1 MAATLPAT
9 PLVRLWL
16 SDEAARP
23 VYLKLETL
31 QPTGSFKVRGALAAT
46 AAYAGAPGGIVTAS
60 AGNHGL
66 GIAWAASRLG
76 VQATIVVPE
85 TASPAKIEALRA
97 FPSTLITHG
106 TGYDAAEQYALDL
119 AGDAGRYVSAYN
131 DPYVIAGQSSMLA
144 EILAQFPEPFT
155 VVAPVGGGGL
165 VSGLALA
172 AYACARDIK
181 VVGVE
186 SAASPAVSAA
196 VRHGHVVPVSVA
208 ATIADGLAGN
218 LDQAA
223 ITPGIIRFTK
233 TQLEVAEEHALRR
246 AMRMLAASAGIYAE
260 GSAAA
265 GLAAVLD
272 GAVPADRPVV
282 IAVTGRNI
290 SFRAFADAIIDDFP
304 AGGSM
309 SSPLASGSMSSPLAR
324 QEGPVGGSMSS

>member
-1 MAATLPAT
+1 MESRDWPEDGWPTRRELEQAQATVAAALPAT

-16 SDEAARP
+16 TDDASRP

-46 AAYAGAPGGIVTAS
+46 AAYADAPGGIVTAS

-66 GIAWAASRLG
+66 GIAWAARRLG

-85 TASPAKIEALRA
+85 TASAAKIDALRA
-97 FPSTLITHG
+97 FPATLIMHG
-106 TGYDAAEQYALDL
+106 RGYEAAEQHALRL

-131 DPYVIAGQSSMLA
+131 DPHVIAGQSSMLM
-144 EILAQFPEPFT
+144 EILGQLPEPFT

-165 VSGLALA
+165 ISGLALA
-172 AYACARDIK
+172 AYTCPLEIK

-186 SAASPAVSAA
+186 AAASPAVSAA
-196 VRHGHVVPVSVA
+196 VRHGHVVPVSTA

-218 LDQAA
+218 IDRSA
-223 ITPGIIRFTK
+223 ITPGIIRFTG
-233 TQLEVAEEHALRR
+233 TQLEVAEEHSLRR
-246 AMRMLAASAGIYAE
+246 ALRTLAMSAGIYAE

-272 GAVPADRPVV
+272 GAVPAGRPTVV
-282 IAVTGRNI
+282 AVTGRNI
-290 SFRAFADAIIDDFP
+290 TLQSFADAVQP
-304 AGGSM
+304 
-309 SSPLASGSMSSPLAR
+309 
-324 QEGPVGGSMSS
+324 